1 MTRIISGKAGSLTLE
16 VPAAGTRPTSDRVR
30 ESLFSALESAD
41 VIRDASVLDLFAGS
55 GALGLEAASRGA
67 TRVELVERSGP
78 AAAIAR
84 RNAGKVV
91 RALRGSCTVDVHA
104 VSVAT
109 FLRRVAASGASGT
122 FDVVFIDPPYDLAD
136 EDLSEAL
143 QLLVPLVHA
152 DATIVIERA
161 SRSIEPTLP
170 EGLEHLRQKKYGD
183 TTLWWVA
190 PTPPRPVE

>member
-1 MTRIISGKAGSLTLE
+1 MTRIISGKAGSITLE
-16 VPAAGTRPTSDRVR
+16 VPAAGTRPTSDRLR

-67 TRVELVERSGP
+67 SRVELVERSAP

-104 VSVAT
+104 ATVAT
-109 FLRRVAASGASGT
+109 FLRRVAASGATGT

-136 EDLSEAL
+136 DDLGEAL
-143 QLLVPLVHA
+143 ELLVPLLHA
-152 DATIVIERA
+152 DATVVIERA
-161 SRSIEPTLP
+161 SRSAEPTLP
-170 EGLEHLRQKKYGD
+170 EGLELLRQKKYGD

-190 PTPPRPVE
+190 PRAPQQAE